1 MRKITS
7 ILLIANRD
15 DSDKLLL
22 EKAVRMA
29 RHLGARIELFAC
41 DAERAYVMRRA
52 YDTTGTERA
61 WLRSFADSCEYLETL
76 SEAVD
81 TSGVDVVVDAVCD
94 SPHYQA
100 VVDKV
105 RSCQPDL
112 VMKSTSGAH
121 PLRRFTLDSNDWEL
135 MRTCP
140 ETLLLSRGKAWD
152 AHPHFTAMVDVSADE
167 TLSLPESI
175 VTTAALLAGACGG
188 AVDVVYGEQ
197 DGAAAQAADRAA
209 KVASL
214 GAASQ
219 ISSKHVHI
227 LSGDPEHSL
236 AAFAAK
242 QSCDAVV
249 LGALSHRE
257 NLTSLVGRL
266 TGRLV
271 EALTCDFVLVKARQR
286 LCDIP
291 KSQQS
296 IGLGAHGMET
306 VG

>member
-1 MRKITS
+1 MTMMSPEAGPGGAQETAHVRKITS

-15 DSDKLLL
+15 DSDKFLL
-22 EKAVRMA
+22 EKAVRIA

-105 RSCQPDL
+105 HSCQPDL

-152 AHPHFTAMVDVSADE
+152 AHPNFTAMVDVSAQE
-167 TLSLPESI
+167 TPSLPESI
-175 VTTAALLAGACGG
+175 VTTAALL
-188 AVDVVYGEQ
+188 
-197 DGAAAQAADRAA
+197 
-209 KVASL
+209 
-214 GAASQ
+214 
-219 ISSKHVHI
+219 
-227 LSGDPEHSL
+227 
-236 AAFAAK
+236 
-242 QSCDAVV
+242 
-249 LGALSHRE
+249 
-257 NLTSLVGRL
+257 
-266 TGRLV
+266 
-271 EALTCDFVLVKARQR
+271 
-286 LCDIP
+286 
-291 KSQQS
+291 
-296 IGLGAHGMET
+296 
-306 VG
+306 